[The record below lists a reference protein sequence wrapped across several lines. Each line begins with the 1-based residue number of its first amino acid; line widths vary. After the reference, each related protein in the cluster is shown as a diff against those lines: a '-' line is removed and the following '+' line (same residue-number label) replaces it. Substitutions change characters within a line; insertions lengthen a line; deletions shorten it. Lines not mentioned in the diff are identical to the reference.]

1 MIGIGNT
8 IKKLPLYF
16 QYAYRVGICLAVIG
30 LTSCKDLKNWSSP
43 YVSHVTIEF
52 GQKRDAAGHL
62 ASLRTCLLQRELFYL
77 KLDRNAKSDGYR
89 VFMENLEKLPERLK
103 NKIVLEPNVTSF
115 SFELYNT
122 DYYHKVIVT
131 YDTVTSLI
139 SPEAGGIQR
148 KYTIKQIEL
157 IEETAPQADG
167 TPARKPIFCD
177 YRIKKA
183 TLKKEKRSVNVKLF
197 Y

>member
-16 QYAYRVGICLAVIG
+16 QYAYRVGVCLAVIG

-43 YVSHVTIEF
+43 YVSHITIEF
-52 GQKRDAAGHL
+52 EQKKDEAGHL
-62 ASLRTCLLQRELFYL
+62 ESLRTCLLQKELFYV
-77 KLDRNAKSDGYR
+77 KLDRNSKSDGDR
-89 VFMENLEKLPERLK
+89 VFVGNLEELQGKLE
-103 NKIVLEPNVTSF
+103 NKIVLEPNVTFF
-115 SFELYNT
+115 SFELYNAH
-122 DYYHKVIVT
+122 YYHKVIVT

-148 KYTIKQIEL
+148 KYTIKQVAL
-157 IEETAPQADG
+157 IAETVTQAG
-167 TPARKPIFCD
+167 STATRKPIFCGSH
-177 YRIKKA
+177 IEQA
-183 TLKKEKRSVNVKLF
+183 TLEKKGTVNVKLF